1 MSCKMLNCREV
12 TYINYNINDISG
24 EISFLAI
31 SLTFKNNFAKYIEI
45 PRLEIH

>member
-12 TYINYNINDISG
+12 AYINYNINDISG

-31 SLTFKNNFAKYIEI
+31 SLTFKNNFAKNIEI